1 MEYENTKQN
10 EVAVKQ
16 VMKSIEQQAEKMVLL
31 GYKTGHLV
39 MPDKINDSSYKPT
52 SEQLE
57 QSTSFLRGIMQQ
69 GANEFEKKIGRPMT
83 YSEMREMYG

>member
-1 MEYENTKQN
+1 MENVKTIAD
-10 EVAVKQ
+10 EVPLKQ
-16 VMKSIEQQAEKMVLL
+16 VMKSIEQQTEKMVLE
-31 GYKTGHLV
+31 HLV
-39 MPDKINDSSYKPT
+39 LPYKINNSSYKPR

-57 QSTSFLRGIMQQ
+57 RSTSLLQGIMRQ